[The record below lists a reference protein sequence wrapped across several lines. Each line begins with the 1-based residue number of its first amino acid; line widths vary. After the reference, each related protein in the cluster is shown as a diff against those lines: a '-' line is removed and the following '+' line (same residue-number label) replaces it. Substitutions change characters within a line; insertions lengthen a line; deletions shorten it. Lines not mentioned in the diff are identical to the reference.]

1 MTQPSALSALQSE
14 LAETR
19 RRLAEAEQALVRSH
33 ASALPNPEGVAIIDA
48 QAQITAEFPGD
59 QRFFR
64 AVFEHSVVSMAR
76 VSAATGRFA
85 QVNGA
90 FCDLVG
96 YSMEEAAQ
104 LAPLDITFAEDR
116 VADASVIAAIRRGES
131 DSYDVQKRY
140 VHKDGR
146 LIWVHV
152 RATVVRDAQGNAEGT
167 FSTIED
173 ITQRK
178 ATEQALR
185 ESEARFRAAFANS
198 SLPMSI
204 ISQAKAAY
212 VDVNQACADLF
223 GLAREAMIG
232 RAPAELELY
241 ADPATRPMLR
251 SLLVRDGFVRDH
263 EVLWRARDGQLRW
276 HLLSADP
283 MVLAGEPCLFVVSHD
298 ITARKEAEARLLASE
313 EFNRTVLEAS
323 PDCLKVI
330 DADGRLEFL
339 NENGACLLEIDDRA
353 VMLGEKWE
361 TLWPAS
367 AHDTIRNAIAAA
379 LAGRAVNFSAEA
391 PTMKGTPRIWEVAVA
406 PVPGADGQPTK
417 LIAASRDVTALRHGE
432 EQLHNRLNEIEA
444 LYDNTPIGMALFD
457 RDLRCVRINKAIG
470 GTDFSIGRFVWD
482 IFPMLRTAVEPLMQH
497 VLQTGAMVAAEV
509 AGALPGQPGIPK
521 VWSAK
526 YYPLKTSD
534 GAIVAIGATIDD
546 VTERKEAE
554 NRLRGSEARFRA
566 AVQAVDGIVWTN
578 NAAGEMSGE
587 QPGWSA
593 LTGQT
598 RGEYEGFGWSQAVH
612 PDDAQPTIDA
622 WSEAVA
628 AKSLF
633 EFEHRVRCQDGE
645 WRHFS
650 IRAAPTFDKEDRI
663 VEWVGVHRD
672 ITKRKAATDALRESE
687 ALLQQALS
695 AARAGLWSS
704 RPEQGAFDASDRA
717 LALYGLPPE
726 TKMTHELALAAVHLD
741 DRAQVE
747 IALRDTVEH
756 GAPFRI
762 EMRAPQPDGST
773 RWLLSQAERRDT
785 GQLVGLV
792 QDITEQKDR
801 EARIQ
806 LLMGEVNHRSKN
818 MLGVVMA
825 VARQTGGPDQ
835 AAFVQRFSERIQSLA
850 AGQDLLVNSQ
860 WKGVLLDDLVRA
872 QLGHFKDLIG
882 GRITLAGSAVLI
894 SAAAAQTIGMALHEL
909 ATNASK
915 YGALSVDQG
924 RVAIAWQL
932 VDGSGAAGRFVMSW
946 TESDGPP
953 VVAPKRKGFGTTVI
967 GRMVKMSL
975 DCDATA
981 DFAPSGFSWRIDCPA
996 QKVLEEK
1003 HSSDQLDG
1011 ELS

>member
-1 MTQPSALSALQSE
+1 MGQDAAIAGPDATQPSTLEALQNA

-19 RRLAEAEQALVRSH
+19 RRLAEAEQALR
-33 ASALPNPEGVAIIDA
+33 ARQPGALPTPLDAAIVDGA
-48 QAQITAEFPGD
+48 GEQVQITEAFPGD

-64 AVFEHSVVSMAR
+64 AVFEQSALGMAR
-76 VSAATGRFA
+76 VSAATGRFSH
-85 QVNGA
+85 VNSA
-90 FCDLVG
+90 LCELVG
-96 YSMEEAAQ
+96 FSIDEMVN
-104 LAPLDITFAEDR
+104 LTPSDITFADDR
-116 VADASVIAAIRRGES
+116 EADASAIAAIRRGEA
-131 DSYDVQKRY
+131 DSYDLEKRH
-140 VHKDGR
+140 VHKNGS

-152 RATVVRDAQGNAEGT
+152 RATLVRDAQGNPEGT
-167 FSTIED
+167 VSIIED

-178 ATEQALR
+178 ATGAALR
-185 ESEARFRAAFANS
+185 ESEARFRAAFTNS

-241 ADPATRPMLR
+241 ADPATQPMLG
-251 SLLVRDGFVRDH
+251 SLFVRDGFVRDE

-283 MVLAGEPCLFVVSHD
+283 MDLAGEPCLFVVSHD
-298 ITARKEAEARLLASE
+298 ITERKQAEARLLASE
-313 EFNRTVLEAS
+313 QFNRTVLEAS

-339 NENGACLLEIDDRA
+339 NENGACRLELYDRA
-353 VMLGEKWE
+353 VMLGVKWE

-367 AHDTIRNAIAAA
+367 EHDTIRSAIAAA
-379 LAGRAVNFSAEA
+379 LTGRAVNFTAAA
-391 PTMKGTPRIWEVAVA
+391 PTLKGTPKIWEVAVA

-432 EQLHNRLNEIEA
+432 EQLRNQLYEIEA

-457 RDLRCVRINKAIG
+457 RDLRCVRINKMLG
-470 GTDFSIGRFVWD
+470 RTDFSIGRFVWD
-482 IFPMLRTAVEPLMQH
+482 IFPMLRTAVEPLMQQ
-497 VLQTGAMVAAEV
+497 VLQTGEMVATEV
-509 AGALPGQPGIPK
+509 AGPLPGQPGIAK

-546 VTERKEAE
+546 ITERKEAE
-554 NRLRGSEARFRA
+554 NRLRESEARFRA
-566 AVQAVDGIVWTN
+566 AVEAVDGIVWTN

-612 PDDAQPTIDA
+612 PDDAPPTIDA
-622 WSEAVA
+622 WNAAVA

-650 IRAAPTFDKEDRI
+650 VRAAPTFDKEDRI
-663 VEWVGVHRD
+663 VEWVGVH
-672 ITKRKAATDALRESE
+672 
-687 ALLQQALS
+687 
-695 AARAGLWSS
+695 
-704 RPEQGAFDASDRA
+704 
-717 LALYGLPPE
+717 
-726 TKMTHELALAAVHLD
+726 
-741 DRAQVE
+741 
-747 IALRDTVEH
+747 
-756 GAPFRI
+756 
-762 EMRAPQPDGST
+762 
-773 RWLLSQAERRDT
+773 
-785 GQLVGLV
+785 

-801 EARIQ
+801 EAQIQ

-835 AAFVQRFSERIQSLA
+835 AEFVERFSERIQSLA

-860 WKGVLLDDLVRA
+860 WKGVLLDDLVHA

-882 GRITLAGSAVLI
+882 GRITLAGGAVLI

-924 RVAIAWQL
+924 RVAIAWRL
-932 VDGSGAAGRFVMSW
+932 DEGSGTAGRFVMTW

-953 VVAPKRKGFGTTVI
+953 VVAPKRRGFGTTVI

-981 DFAPSGFSWRIDCPA
+981 DFAPAGFSWRIDCPA
-996 QKVLEEK
+996 RKVLEENPA
-1003 HSSDQLDG
+1003 SAVADG
-1011 ELS
+1011 ERS